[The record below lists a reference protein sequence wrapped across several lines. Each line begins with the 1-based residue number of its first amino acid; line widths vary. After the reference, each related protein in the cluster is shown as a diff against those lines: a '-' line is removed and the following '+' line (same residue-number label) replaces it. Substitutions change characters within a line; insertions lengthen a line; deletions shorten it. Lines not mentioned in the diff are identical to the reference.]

1 MDLIDLFTT
10 VPKFISQKDEKKLR
24 RSCHTYI
31 KIQKFLM
38 HYPNICIYFFDNN
51 KQTPLV
57 RTERRKE
64 IPLDHK
70 VWIIQILFM

>member
-10 VPKFISQKDEKKLR
+10 VPKFISQKDEKKL
-24 RSCHTYI
+24 SCHTYI
-31 KIQKFLM
+31 KIQKVLM
-38 HYPNICIYFFDNN
+38 HYPNIFIYFFDNN

-57 RTERRKE
+57 GDRERRQE